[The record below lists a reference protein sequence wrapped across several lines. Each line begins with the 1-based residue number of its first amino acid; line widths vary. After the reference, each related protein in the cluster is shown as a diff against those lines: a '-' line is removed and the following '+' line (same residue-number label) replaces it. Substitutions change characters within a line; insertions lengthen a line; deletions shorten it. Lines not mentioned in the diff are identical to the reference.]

1 MARCWRE
8 FPLAAHCDSF
18 AAQIIISERDTMRTI
33 LLACAAVFALA
44 GCGSSGGEA
53 AQDATAKEYSARQY
67 QTAVADIA
75 RPEADRAQD
84 AARKPGELL
93 AFAEIDPGEKVGD
106 YIMGGGYVT
115 RLLAT
120 AVGFDGKVYAF
131 QPDEF
136 IAFRPEYAKEQDE
149 AVAPYADEQGNHV
162 RVVPLRGPVTAPP
175 FPEPLDTIV
184 TVMNL
189 HDLYIG
195 AMPEGTGAKAIAAL
209 YAALKPGGTLVVVD
223 HSARDGS
230 GTSDTDKLHR
240 IDRQAAIDAL
250 TAAGFVLESESD
262 LYRRPD
268 DPRTANVFD
277 PSIRGKTDQ
286 FALRLRKP
294 A

>member
-1 MARCWRE
+1 
-8 FPLAAHCDSF
+8 
-18 AAQIIISERDTMRTI
+18 MRTI
-33 LLACAAVFALA
+33 LFACAAALALA
-44 GCGSSGGEA
+44 GCGDSGDTA
-53 AQDATAKEYSARQY
+53 AQGDAAAKTYSASQY
-67 QTAVADIA
+67 QTAIADIA
-75 RPEADRAQD
+75 RPETDRERD

-93 AFAEIDPGEKVGD
+93 AFAQIDPGETVGD
-106 YIMGGGYVT
+106 YIMGGGYMT

-136 IAFRPEYAKEQDE
+136 IAFRPEYAAEQDA
-149 AVAPYADEQGNHV
+149 AVAPYADDQGNHT
-162 RVVPLRGPVTAPP
+162 RVVPLRGPIAAPP

-189 HDLYIG
+189 HDLYID
-195 AMPEGTGAKAIAAL
+195 AVPEGTGAKAIAAL
-209 YAALKPGGTLVVVD
+209 YAALKPGGTLLVVD

-230 GTSDTDKLHR
+230 GTSDTNALHR
-240 IDRQAAIDAL
+240 IDKQAAIAAL
-250 TAAGFVLESESD
+250 TAAGFVLDGESD
-262 LYRRPD
+262 LYRRAD

-277 PSIRGKTDQ
+277 PSVQGKTDQ